1 MDQNGWSMA
10 HGSLCFHPEE
20 DVVKS
25 LAGRIAVVAGASR
38 GIGMGAA
45 IELGAAGA
53 FVYALGRTLEPGTG
67 EAAGSLRQT
76 VQAIEELGGRAEAIV
91 CDCAD
96 DGDLDAVFARVEAV
110 HGHLEVLVK
119 SIF

>member
-10 HGSLCFHPEE
+10 PGSLCLHPGE
-20 DVVKS
+20 DIVKS
-25 LAGRIAVVAGASR
+25 LAGRIGVVAGGSR

-76 VQAIEELGGRAEAIV
+76 VQALEELGGRAEPIV

-96 DGDLDAVFARVEAV
+96 AAALDATFPRVEGV
-110 HGHLEVLVK
+110 HGHL
-119 SIF
+119 